1 MNTKG
6 KFFTWCWTHIT
17 DEKSTHKITG
27 VFEIKG
33 AEKNWGKSIF
43 NFLWSCHEIRS
54 QKILNLWKFFREQA
68 STSTH
73 WRSGKLL
80 PWPTWEQ
87 FCVGRVHWQ
96 EKETFLC
103 WCNYRGQPNWHV
115 VLLWAT
121 GGQLSPGQHYY
132 KRWGKNVYSFEENI
146 AAYVGPVVLKWAP
159 GVSRLNFHFL
169 PYNFC
174 GSFFSN
180 RRRLTYIGN
189 TGKRQ
194 SSFWGVA
201 HGSRSCCQRR
211 NYGCIWAV

>member
-1 MNTKG
+1 M
-6 KFFTWCWTHIT
+6 
-17 DEKSTHKITG
+17 KSWLTILQEYSISRARKRTG
-27 VFEIKG
+27 VSRISTFCDLVMRSDHKKFWTSE
-33 AEKNWGKSIF
+33 
-43 NFLWSCHEIRS
+43 NFLESRLAQVPIDDLGNCYPDQLGNSFALVGSTDKEKKLFFVGAITEAS
-54 QKILNLWKFFREQA
+54 QTGM
-68 STSTH
+68 S
-73 WRSGKLL
+73 
-80 PWPTWEQ
+80 
-87 FCVGRVHWQ
+87 FC
-96 EKETFLC
+96 
-103 WCNYRGQPNWHV
+103 Y
-115 VLLWAT
+115 
-121 GGQLSPGQHYY
+121 GQLVDNCPPGQHYY